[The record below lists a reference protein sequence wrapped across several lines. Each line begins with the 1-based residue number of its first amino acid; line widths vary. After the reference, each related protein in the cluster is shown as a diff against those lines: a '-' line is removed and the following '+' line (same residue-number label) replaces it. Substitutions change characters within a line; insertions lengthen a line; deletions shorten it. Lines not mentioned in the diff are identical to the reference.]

1 MTHPLELKQAAFD
14 FCKSMIL
21 KRIQTIEAVLLSLEE
36 SRSNESKSSVGDKYE
51 TGRTMLQ
58 LEEEKNKTQ
67 LLEALAAKSVLE
79 SVQLGKPSEQV
90 SLGSFICTNTG
101 NYFIAIGVGKIH
113 LDGEIIYGISLDSPI
128 GQALKQ
134 KRAGEE
140 VIFNNRRI
148 EIQAIF

>member
-67 LLEALAAKSVLE
+67 LLDALAAKSVVS
-79 SVQLGKPSEQV
+79 SVLIPATI
-90 SLGSFICTNTG
+90 L
-101 NYFIAIGVGKIH
+101 
-113 LDGEIIYGISLDSPI
+113 
-128 GQALKQ
+128 
-134 KRAGEE
+134 
-140 VIFNNRRI
+140 
-148 EIQAIF
+148 